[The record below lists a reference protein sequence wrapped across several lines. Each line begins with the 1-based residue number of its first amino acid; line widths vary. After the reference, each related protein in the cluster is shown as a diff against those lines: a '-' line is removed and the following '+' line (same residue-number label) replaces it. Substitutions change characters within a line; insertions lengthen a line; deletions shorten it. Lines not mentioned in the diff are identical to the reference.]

1 MVWRNRTRAGILFV
15 LVGASVL
22 SCGERTPTE
31 PDPNTRLIAVPQSER
46 FETSPQRESRELLI
60 DGRATDIEW
69 LGTGDPTIVLLRGSN
84 GGGGGDY
91 FLSVRALWSYNAI
104 TTDSVALYL
113 LLQWA
118 DPTEDRQE
126 QPLVTTVDWQD
137 EDGHSLIDCG
147 TNDAIVNPANWSR
160 SPLRE
165 DQVVIEL
172 FSDETGSYPADRWRW
187 GAGTTDPITPV
198 NGTEFVGAVTDGDTY
213 GSELHPGAGLVE
225 DFYNNGSGWVRDAA
239 SPTTHPYMLEDNFIP
254 GSYVPILLADKGS
267 RDTRLNRGKPVPYV
281 IWRYV
286 ARGIAQ
292 CDSFNP
298 IRVDDSSIRDKTWNP
313 GDTTPSFVS
322 GFPDSADQYSQVDV
336 LARAGYDT
344 GKWSL
349 EMRRLLEPRRP
360 DLNGVRSPARPDDV
374 VLLPG
379 HTYGMRIT
387 VYNATKTRGSASSI
401 IPLYIRP
408 RN

>member
-1 MVWRNRTRAGILFV
+1 MVRRNMTRAGILFV

-31 PDPNTRLIAVPQSER
+31 PDLNTTLTAVPQTER

-69 LGTGDPTIVLLRGSN
+69 LGAGDPTVVLLKGSQ

-91 FLSVRALWSYNAI
+91 YLSLRALWSYNAI
-104 TTDSVALYL
+104 TSDSVALYL

-137 EDGHSLIDCG
+137 DNGHSLIDCD

-165 DQVVIEL
+165 DQIVIEL
-172 FSDETGSYPADRWRW
+172 YSDANGNYPADRWRW
-187 GAGTTDPITPV
+187 GAGTTDAITPV
-198 NGTEFVGAVTDGDTY
+198 NGTEFVGAVTDGDTF
-213 GSELHPGAGLVE
+213 GSELHPAAGLVE
-225 DFYNNGSGWVRDAA
+225 DFYNDGSGWVRDAA
-239 SPTTHPYMLEDNFIP
+239 SPTAHPYMLEENFLP
-254 GSYVPILLADKGS
+254 GSYVPLFLADKGS
-267 RDTRLNRGKPVPYV
+267 RDTRLNRGKPVAYS

-286 ARGIAQ
+286 ARPIGQ
-292 CDSFNP
+292 CDSLSP
-298 IRVDDSSIRDKTWNP
+298 VRVDDSSVRDKTWNT
-313 GDTTPSFVS
+313 GDTNPSYVS
-322 GFPDSADQYSQVDV
+322 GFPDSADLYSQVDV
-336 LARAGYDT
+336 LARGGYDT
-344 GKWSL
+344 GKWVL
-349 EMRRLLEPRRP
+349 EMRRLLAPRSP
-360 DLNGVRSPARPDDV
+360 DVNGVRSPTRPDDV
-374 VLLPG
+374 LLLPG
-379 HTYGMRIT
+379 HTYGLRVI

-408 RN
+408 RS